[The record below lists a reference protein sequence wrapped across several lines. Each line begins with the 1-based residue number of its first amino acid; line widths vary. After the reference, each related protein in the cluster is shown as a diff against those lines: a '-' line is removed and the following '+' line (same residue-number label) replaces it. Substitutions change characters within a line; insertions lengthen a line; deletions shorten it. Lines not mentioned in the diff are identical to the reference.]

1 MSVAKRT
8 VRIMRSNRRLGT
20 GPGFTVDTVTC
31 ADDHRGWS
39 RIEVNDDYRL
49 VLVRSGRFGRMTDGV
64 DGLVDPTMAYLG
76 VPGEEERFAHP
87 AGGDVCTALSLT
99 PALWRSLTGERPGRL
114 RPTVYVDAGVELAH
128 RAFLRAAKG
137 GDAGFALSE
146 SLLGLLGTVL
156 RRASHTDEGSAP
168 QVMSVP
174 RSSEVRGRLVSAARE
189 AILAD
194 HPAAEGLI
202 SLAQLLCASPYRL
215 SRAFTRE
222 MGVSLTHYRN
232 RVRVGRALERL
243 EGGVTSL
250 AELAVEL
257 GFADQAHL
265 TRTVR
270 SHLGH
275 TPTAL
280 RRLLSGRSADER

>member
-1 MSVAKRT
+1 
-8 VRIMRSNRRLGT
+8 MRSNRRLGT
-20 GPGFTVDTVTC
+20 GPGFTVDAVTC

-39 RIEVNDDYRL
+39 QTEVSDDYRL

-64 DGLVDPTMAYLG
+64 AGLVDPTMAYWG

-87 AGGDVCTALSLT
+87 SGGDVCTALSLS
-99 PALWRSLTGERPGRL
+99 PALWRSLTGGRPTRI
-114 RPTVYVDAGVELAH
+114 RPTVYVDAKVELAH

-137 GDAGFALSE
+137 GDAGFALAE
-146 SLLGLLGTVL
+146 SLMGLLGSVL
-156 RRASHTDEGSAP
+156 RQAFHTADGDAAA
-168 QVMSVP
+168 QVMAPP
-174 RSSEVRGRLVSAARE
+174 RSSQVRGRLVSAARE
-189 AILAD
+189 AIISD
-194 HPAAEGLI
+194 HPAAEGLL
-202 SLAQLLCASPYRL
+202 SLAQLLDVSPYQL

-243 EGGVTSL
+243 EAGAASL

-270 SHLGH
+270 GHLGH

-280 RRLLSGRSADER
+280 RRLLSGRSADGR

>member
-1 MSVAKRT
+1 
-8 VRIMRSNRRLGT
+8 MRSNRRLGT
-20 GPGFTVDTVTC
+20 GPGFTVDAVTC
-31 ADDHRGWS
+31 ADDHQGWS
-39 RIEVNDDYRL
+39 QAEVGDDYRL

-64 DGLVDPTMAYLG
+64 AGLVDPTMAYLG
-76 VPGEEERFAHP
+76 LPGEEERFAHP
-87 AGGDVCTALSLT
+87 AGGDVCTALSLS
-99 PALWRSLTGERPGRL
+99 PALWRSLTGERQGRL
-114 RPTVYVDAGVELAH
+114 SPTVYVDARVELAH
-128 RAFLRAAKG
+128 RTFLRATKG
-137 GDAGFALSE
+137 GDAGFALAE
-146 SLLGLLGTVL
+146 SMLGLLGTVL
-156 RRASHTDEGSAP
+156 GQASPTVDAAAAA
-168 QVMSVP
+168 QVMSAP
-174 RSSEVRGRLVSAARE
+174 RASEVRRRLVSEARE
-189 AILAD
+189 AIIAD

-202 SLAQLLCASPYRL
+202 SLAQLLGASPYAL

-243 EGGVTSL
+243 EGGVASL

-265 TRTVR
+265 TRTIR

-280 RRLLSGRSADER
+280 RRLLSGRSADDR